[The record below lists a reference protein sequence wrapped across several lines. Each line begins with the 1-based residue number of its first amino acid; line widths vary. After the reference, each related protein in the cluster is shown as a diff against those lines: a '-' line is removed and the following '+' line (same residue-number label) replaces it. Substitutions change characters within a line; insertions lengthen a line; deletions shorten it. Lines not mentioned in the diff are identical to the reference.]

1 MPDPANPPAGCRFH
15 PRCPLAQDSC
25 RELDQRLAPVAGRE
39 IACHISIGRE
49 PALTWFVNAHV
60 DRRADRRAADRRA
73 IETAAD
79 GTVAQV
85 AAAPPRWAAA
95 TGQVIDVAGRW
106 LLPGLISCHT
116 HLSMVFPF
124 SDDRRGGEPGLTA
137 YRSATRAS
145 EALRAGITTIRC
157 VHEQNR
163 ADLLLRTAVRRGWF
177 AAPRI
182 LGAGRAVSTPGGH
195 GQGSACAYATGEQEF
210 YAAALAE
217 LAAGADHVKIFIN
230 SGLAGPDEH
239 YEHPEM
245 TDGEIRGAVR
255 AAAEHDTYVV
265 AHSGEPAAIRQALAQ
280 GVRCFEHAYRLD
292 DETAALLARPGIFV
306 TPTLCVTR
314 SESWMRANG
323 FEEHSIRN
331 ASQAADDHL
340 ASVQRAIRAGVT
352 LVNGTDYP
360 ARRPGR
366 RDPGRGARAAADGR
380 GRAVP
385 AAQPAERVGQRG
397 RAARHRRPR
406 RADQARLRGR
416 LRGRGRRSAGRP
428 GRAARRSRWWSRAD
442 A

>member
-1 MPDPANPPAGCRFH
+1 VIDVLTGERH
-15 PRCPLAQDSC
+15 
-25 RELDQRLAPVAGRE
+25 
-39 IACHISIGRE
+39 E
-49 PALTWFVNAHV
+49 P
-60 DRRADRRAADRRA
+60 RA
-73 IETAAD
+73 IETAD
-79 GTVAQV
+79 GTVVQV
-85 AAAPPRWAAA
+85 AATAPP
-95 TGQVIDVAGRW
+95 GQDAVDVAGRW

-116 HLSMVFPF
+116 HLSVVFPF
-124 SDDRRGGEPGLTA
+124 SATDEAENPALTA
-137 YRSATRAS
+137 YRSAARAS

-210 YAAALAE
+210 YLAALAE

-230 SGLAGPDEH
+230 GGLDPSTGPDEH
-239 YEHPEM
+239 YEHAEM

-265 AHSGEPAAIRQALAQ
+265 AHSGEPTAIRQALAQ

-314 SESWMRANG
+314 SESWMRDRG
-323 FEEHSIRN
+323 FEEHSIRH
-331 ASQAADDHL
+331 ASQAADVHL

-352 LVNGTDYP
+352 LINGTDIP
-360 ARRPGR
+360 PG
-366 RDPGRGARAAADGR
+366 DPVDG
-380 GRAVP
+380 VP
-385 AAQPAERVGQRG
+385 AAVHELLLMAAAGLSPLLSLQSVSVNGAALLGIADHVGQI
-397 RAARHRRPR
+397 
-406 RADQARLRGR
+406 
-416 LRGRGRRSAGRP
+416 RP
-428 GRAARRSRWWSRAD
+428 GYAADFVAVAAD
-442 A
+442 PLDDLAALREISLVVQGGRVIREDTA